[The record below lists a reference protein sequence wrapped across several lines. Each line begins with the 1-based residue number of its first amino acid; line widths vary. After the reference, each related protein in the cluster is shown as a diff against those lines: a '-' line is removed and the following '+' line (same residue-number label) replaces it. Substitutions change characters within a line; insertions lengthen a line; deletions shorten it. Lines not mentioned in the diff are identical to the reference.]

1 VDADGLLSVSAREQG
16 TGVEASVV
24 VKPSY
29 GLSDSEIARM
39 LQDSFAHATDDK
51 ETRALTELR
60 VESEQLIDATRNA
73 LAQDA
78 DLLSADERA
87 AIDAAIAALSSRID
101 GGERKALKD
110 AFDALGRATETFA
123 ARRMDRGVQAA
134 LTGHHIREL
143 A

>member
-1 VDADGLLSVSAREQG
+1 
-16 TGVEASVV
+16 
-24 VKPSY
+24 
-29 GLSDSEIARM
+29 M

-87 AIDAAIAALSSRID
+87 AIDAAIAELSSRID
-101 GGERKALKD
+101 GGERKALKES
-110 AFDALGRATETFA
+110 FDALGRVTETFA